1 MVKTYDYIIV
11 GAGVI
16 GCATAY
22 YMQKNN
28 PNARI
33 LLLEKNHRVGLG
45 NTSKSAALYRTLF
58 SSPINHQLAASSI
71 AFYQTIAQQIH
82 LQNIQYLWLFSQQQ
96 WKQYQKQQYSTDISN
111 HNQIYS
117 SNELE
122 KIISINPSV
131 ISPAD
136 PIYKAILC
144 QSCGSLSA
152 VGLTIYYAQSFQKL
166 GGKIQPNTQIQQLQ
180 LTGKKNAYAPWDTI
194 ELDILKD
201 TDNRQYKAKQ
211 YIFALGA
218 WTSQLLLPIGIYPGS
233 LPKKRQLFGI
243 KQPPSFS
250 LYKKHDFT
258 PALILPTAGIYV
270 KPIPQQKILLL
281 GCADDLGQPYQMDNP
296 EPDEIFYQNAIR
308 PILSQYFPTL
318 GHQKPQL
325 KWAGYYSYHLPDKHP
340 IIEKIANITWVCGT
354 SGSGIMKADAIGR
367 ITSARV
373 RNQSTTLLM
382 DNSTFQNNI
391 LSLSNRSV
399 PNEHLII

>member
-1 MVKTYDYIIV
+1 MVKTYDYIVV
-11 GAGVI
+11 GAGVN

-22 YMQKNN
+22 YLQKNN

-58 SSPINHQLAASSI
+58 SSPINHHLAASSI
-71 AFYQTIAQQIH
+71 AYYQTIAQQIH
-82 LQNIQYLWLFSQQQ
+82 LKNIQYLWLLSKQQ
-96 WKQYQKQQYSTDISN
+96 WKQYQKQQYSTEISN
-111 HNQIYS
+111 QNHIFS
-117 SNELE
+117 STDLE
-122 KIISINPSV
+122 SIISINPSV
-131 ISPAD
+131 TFPAQ
-136 PIYKAILC
+136 PIYKGILC

-152 VGLTIYYAQSFQKL
+152 VGLTIHYAQSFQKL
-166 GGKIQPNTQIQQLQ
+166 GGEIQLNTQIQQLQ
-180 LTGKKNAYAPWDTI
+180 LTGKKTAFAPWDTI
-194 ELDILKD
+194 ELDTLKD
-201 TDNRQYKAKQ
+201 TGNRQYKAKQ
-211 YIFALGA
+211 YIFTIGA
-218 WTSQLLLPIGIYPGS
+218 WTPQLLLPIGIYPGS

-250 LYKKHDFT
+250 PYKKHDLT

-270 KPIPQQKILLL
+270 KPIPQQKIFLV
-281 GCADDLGQPYQMDNP
+281 GCADDLGQPYFMDNP
-296 EPDEIFYQNAIR
+296 EPDEIFYHNAIQ
-308 PILSQYFPTL
+308 PIISQYFPKL
-318 GHQKPQL
+318 RYQKPQL

-373 RNQSTTLLM
+373 LNQPTTLLR
-382 DNSTFQNNI
+382 DNTTFQNNI
-391 LSLSNRSV
+391 LSLSNRDV

>member
-1 MVKTYDYIIV
+1 
-11 GAGVI
+11 
-16 GCATAY
+16 
-22 YMQKNN
+22 
-28 PNARI
+28 
-33 LLLEKNHRVGLG
+33 
-45 NTSKSAALYRTLF
+45 
-58 SSPINHQLAASSI
+58 
-71 AFYQTIAQQIH
+71 
-82 LQNIQYLWLFSQQQ
+82 
-96 WKQYQKQQYSTDISN
+96 
-111 HNQIYS
+111 
-117 SNELE
+117 
-122 KIISINPSV
+122 
-131 ISPAD
+131 
-136 PIYKAILC
+136 
-144 QSCGSLSA
+144 
-152 VGLTIYYAQSFQKL
+152 
-166 GGKIQPNTQIQQLQ
+166 
-180 LTGKKNAYAPWDTI
+180 
-194 ELDILKD
+194 LKD

-211 YIFALGA
+211 YIFTLGA
-218 WTSQLLLPIGIYPGS
+218 WASQLLLPIGIYPGS

-243 KQPPSFS
+243 KPPPSFS